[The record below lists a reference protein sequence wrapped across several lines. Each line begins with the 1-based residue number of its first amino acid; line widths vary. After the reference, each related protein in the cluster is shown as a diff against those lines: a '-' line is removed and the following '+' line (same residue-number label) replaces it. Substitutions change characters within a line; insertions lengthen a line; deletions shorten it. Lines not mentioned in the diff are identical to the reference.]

1 MSEKKQSMVFP
12 ENTIW
17 YVQAKPKGCSP
28 VEGSAVAIR
37 LQKKISQDGNAN
49 GSDLKIGKI
58 YLLTCAHVLRGR
70 ASYHAEG
77 DIDGS
82 GYGAIASDI
91 KVWPPGVGFN
101 EAGAKTAIVCKELCA
116 IDLGEI
122 PYEKRGEHIN
132 DWVILEITDLNATQG
147 DGITSDVWGKDTSPH
162 FLPGLYSERY
172 EIIGYPGGNESFT
185 KGITKPTRSSPVP
198 FKDEEDGLLV
208 LNGHET
214 RAGMSGGGVFKIK
227 SLFGKDLF
235 GAEIRLV
242 GIHRGRNDGTMQ
254 IRGLSGDVIKAHIES
269 DDVPYTICPSRKK
282 RGFVSSSIWSVI
294 VIVVLALLVVSLFP
308 WPTPPPGR
316 LRTIDFEEQFMNASI
331 RAASSPQA
339 FEAHRNSLITETE
352 ERIIE
357 FESPVE
363 SKEGY
368 LMIKRDIPADQN
380 GNTLLVRV
388 TFRGDFRVGSVRK
401 GDKVKVIGRVSEVER
416 RDTTITIVVDNC
428 RVQLQ
433 KDQGH

>member
-1 MSEKKQSMVFP
+1 MIFP
-12 ENTIW
+12 ESTIW
-17 YVQAKPKGCSP
+17 YVQAKPKGCDP

-37 LQKKISQDGNAN
+37 LQKKISQDGNAS

-101 EAGAKTAIVCKELCA
+101 EAEAKTAIVCKELSA

-132 DWVILEITDLNATQG
+132 DWVILEIKDLNATQG

-162 FLPGLYSERY
+162 FLQGLYSERY
-172 EIIGYPGGNESFT
+172 EIIGYPGGNESFM
-185 KGITKPTRSSPVP
+185 KGITKPTRSCSASY
-198 FKDEEDGLLV
+198 KDEEDGLLV
-208 LNGHET
+208 LKGDET
-214 RAGMSGGGVFKIK
+214 RPGMSGGGIFKIK
-227 SLFGKDLF
+227 SLFGQVLF

-254 IRGLSGDVIKAHIES
+254 LSGLSGDLIKAHIES
-269 DDVPYTICPSRKK
+269 DNVPYTICPSRKK
-282 RGFVSSSIWSVI
+282 KGFVSSSIWGVI
-294 VIVVLALLVVSLFP
+294 VIAVVALLVVSLFL
-308 WPTPPPGR
+308 WPPPVR
-316 LRTIDFEEQFMNASI
+316 LRTIDFEEQFINASV
-331 RAASSPQA
+331 RAASSVQA
-339 FEAHRNSLITETE
+339 FEAYKNSLITEAE
-352 ERIIE
+352 ERLIE
-357 FESPVE
+357 LHSPVE

-368 LMIKRDIPADQN
+368 LMIKRDVPADQN

-401 GDKVKVIGRVSEVER
+401 GDKVTVIGRVSEVER

-433 KDQGH
+433 KDQGT